1 MSQKE
6 YGAMQ
11 YKRMSDEFI
20 KLDVEKINGYLCAIE
35 SLNGVDYPKVDYS
48 FTHLKNT
55 GSLLKSIEDHI
66 AATYPNTA
74 LDYWHIKIENI
85 SKSQFSDSIKT
96 WFFRFGRAE
105 VLRDQLKPLQDGF
118 LELLNQLVHTPHIYR
133 VNMIPPVWYATCWES
148 ILLDSDNGL
157 FMLEFNFDE

>member
-1 MSQKE
+1 
-6 YGAMQ
+6 MQ

-20 KLDVEKINGYLCAIE
+20 ILDVEKINGYLCAIE
-35 SLNGVDYPKVDYS
+35 SLNEADYPKVDYS

-66 AATYPNTA
+66 AATYPNTV

-85 SKSQFSDSIKT
+85 SKSQFRESIKT

-105 VLRDQLKPLQDGF
+105 VLCDQLKPLQDGF
-118 LELLNQLVHTPHIYR
+118 LALLNELVYTPQIYR
-133 VNMIPPVWYATCWES
+133 INMIPPVWYATCWES
-148 ILLDSDNGL
+148 ILLDSDNDL

>member
-1 MSQKE
+1 
-6 YGAMQ
+6 MQ

-20 KLDVEKINGYLCAIE
+20 ILDVEKINGYLCAIE
-35 SLNGVDYPKVDYS
+35 SLNGADYPKVDYS

-55 GSLLKSIEDHI
+55 GSLLKSIEGHI
-66 AATYPNTA
+66 AATYPNTV

-85 SKSQFSDSIKT
+85 NKSQFRESIKT

-118 LELLNQLVHTPHIYR
+118 LALLNQLVYTPQIYR
-133 VNMIPPVWYATCWES
+133 VNMIPPVWYATCWEL